1 MSAATRVTMVVV
13 FLVTAA
19 LCCLPMMSA
28 ELALPLLYKVGLGAV
43 PFVALL
49 GIWFVARQV
58 EVCYQLKIDGITA
71 DVRYLKS
78 SSDELLKA
86 NVTIADGASSQAAA
100 LEETSASVEEISS
113 MSSENA
119 RRMQEA
125 DNMIINTQKDTHRG
139 QDAVKRMIDAIAQ
152 IKNSADKTAD
162 IIRTIDEIAFQTNLL
177 ALNAAVEAARAGEAG
192 KGFAVVAEEVRSLAQ
207 RSADAAKETSN
218 YIQESQGHA
227 ENGVR
232 VSSEVDEVFQDIA
245 ASVQQVGGFITG
257 VATASKEQADGIMQI
272 NQAIVDIDTVTQN
285 SAAQAEQ
292 SRETCQKVVECAT
305 GLEEHL
311 ENKGQR
317 IKANTK
323 AVAAPISAAMPISQP
338 TTARRPERVKTA
350 SDIRLLKSRPKPNFA
365 TQAPMTSDSKAISPK
380 PTPEAK
386 HTSAPAQEI
395 LPMPGDEVLKA
406 EPIVA
411 EKKNEEVAAKTD
423 DAQNDDEILD
433 QF

>member
-1 MSAATRVTMVVV
+1 MSVATRVTMVLV
-13 FLVTAA
+13 FLVTAC
-19 LCCLPMMSA
+19 LCGLPLMGA
-28 ELALPLLYKVGLGAV
+28 DADLPLLHGIALGLV
-43 PFVALL
+43 PFVAVF
-49 GIWFVARQV
+49 GIWLTARQI
-58 EVCYQLKIDGITA
+58 ETAYQEQLGSISH
-71 DVRYLKS
+71 DVSYLKTS
-78 SSDELLKA
+78 SEDLLKV
-86 NVTIADGASSQAAA
+86 NVSIADGASSQAAA
-100 LEETSASVEEISS
+100 LEETSASVEEIAS
-113 MSSENA
+113 MSNENA

-125 DNMIINTQKDTHRG
+125 DNMIVNTQKDTHRG
-139 QDAVKRMIDAIAQ
+139 QDAVKRMIDAIAE

-218 YIQESQGHA
+218 YIQASQGHA

-245 ASVQQVGGFITG
+245 SSVQQVGGFITG

-292 SRETCQKVVECAT
+292 SRDTCQKVVECAQ
-305 GLEEHL
+305 GLEERL
-311 ENKGQR
+311 ANKKPAAEPMVAPAPR
-317 IKANTK
+317 NAPPAPAAAAKA
-323 AVAAPISAAMPISQP
+323 
-338 TTARRPERVKTA
+338 PERVKTA
-350 SDIRLLKSRPKPNFA
+350 SDIQLLKSKPKPQFTA
-365 TQAPMTSDSKAISPK
+365 ESAKK
-380 PTPEAK
+380 PEAK
-386 HTSAPAQEI
+386 APEKKVDTPKQITAPAQDV
-395 LPMPGDEVLKA
+395 LPMPGDEVA
-406 EPIVA
+406 RSE
-411 EKKNEEVAAKTD
+411 AAAPAPASAANGG